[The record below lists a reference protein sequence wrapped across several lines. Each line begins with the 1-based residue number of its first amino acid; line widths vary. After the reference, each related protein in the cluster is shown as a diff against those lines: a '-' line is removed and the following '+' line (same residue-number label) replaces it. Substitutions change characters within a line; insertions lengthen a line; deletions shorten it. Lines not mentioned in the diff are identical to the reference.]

1 MRIRLLTLA
10 ILTGALCTPGMTPV
24 ASAGNGV
31 DVDLGV
37 SVPIGDSGRLW
48 FDIASRHYD
57 YEPRLVQ
64 QWAPRYSNP
73 DDLAVSLFLA
83 RSSGRDPEVIFAMRS
98 QRLSWWDIGLRV
110 GVPIDA
116 WFVAY
121 DGDPGPPYGRAYGYW
136 KKHRQNP
143 KYRVVLN
150 DRDCRDLVALRMA
163 HSYYGA
169 SPEQAMQWRRQHRN
183 VQVMMVN
190 EYERRHGKKDAAG
203 PEGGK
208 GQQGKGKS
216 GKGKGKGQGSGR

>member
-83 RSSGRDPEVIFAMRS
+83 RSSGRTEVAPCRTNGTGTLLFSSASRFRS
-98 QRLSWWDIGLRV
+98 RATLSR
-110 GVPIDA
+110 P
-116 WFVAY
+116 
-121 DGDPGPPYGRAYGYW
+121 
-136 KKHRQNP
+136 
-143 KYRVVLN
+143 
-150 DRDCRDLVALRMA
+150 CRCTWPTLT
-163 HSYYGA
+163 A
-169 SPEQAMQWRRQHRN
+169 SASMPR
-183 VQVMMVN
+183 
-190 EYERRHGKKDAAG
+190 
-203 PEGGK
+203 
-208 GQQGKGKS
+208 
-216 GKGKGKGQGSGR
+216 